1 MDESQI
7 EQMQPGEEL
16 NVLVATEIMGTKVV
30 EDAIFGLMER
40 HLSNKGEHVY
50 NTLQAYSED
59 LSATKKVISKM
70 VKLGFETETA
80 YWKADDRPEIICK
93 AALRVVLKKRKD
105 KEALEIRA
113 KLRVVK

>member
-7 EQMQPGEEL
+7 DQMQPGKEL
-16 NVLVATEIMGTKVV
+16 NALVAKEIMGTKVV
-30 EDAIFGLMER
+30 ADAIFGLMEI
-40 HLSNKGEHVY
+40 HLTNKGEHVY

-59 LSATKKVISKM
+59 LSAAKRVISKM

-93 AALRVVLKKRKD
+93 AALRAVLKKRKD
-105 KEALEIRA
+105 KEVLKKRA